1 MIAIWCNFAAMFEV
15 FFSQV
20 KDKVLLS
27 EAEQKL
33 VKTFFS
39 PKKIRKKQ
47 YLLQEG
53 NICRHLAF
61 VEKGLLRSYSV
72 DEKGIEHMIHFA
84 WEGWWMADM
93 LSFLSN
99 EPSTYHIDAIEDA
112 ELLLIS
118 QQDFEEM
125 LLKVPV
131 MERYFRILFQNNII
145 SKERRLISSITNSA
159 EEKYIHLTATNP
171 ELIKRIP
178 QQLVASYLGI
188 TPETLS
194 RIKNKLAKGT
204 TKT

>member
-1 MIAIWCNFAAMFEV
+1 MFEV

-39 PKKIRKKQ
+39 PKKIRKRQ

-53 NICRHLAF
+53 NICKHLAF
-61 VEKGLLRSYSV
+61 VEKGLLRSYNV

-93 LSFLSN
+93 LSFLSI
-99 EPSTYHIDAIEDA
+99 EPSTYHIDAIEDS

-118 QQDFEEM
+118 RSDFEDM
-125 LLKVPV
+125 LLEVPV
-131 MERYFRILFQNNII
+131 MERFYRILFQNNII
-145 SKERRLISSITNSA
+145 SKERRLISSISNSA
-159 EEKYIHLTATNP
+159 EEKFIHLSATNP

-194 RIKNKLAKGT
+194 RIKNKLNKHLS
-204 TKT
+204 KT

>member
-1 MIAIWCNFAAMFEV
+1 MFEV

>member
-1 MIAIWCNFAAMFEV
+1 MFEV

-61 VEKGLLRSYSV
+61 VEKGLLRSYNV
-72 DEKGIEHMIHFA
+72 DDKGVEHMIHFA

-118 QQDFEEM
+118 QTDFEEM

-159 EEKYIHLTATNP
+159 EEKFIHLTATNP
-171 ELIKRIP
+171 ALIKRIP

-194 RIKNKLAKGT
+194 RIKKKLAKGAS
-204 TKT
+204 KT

>member
-1 MIAIWCNFAAMFEV
+1 MFEV

-39 PKKIRKKQ
+39 PKKIRKRQ

-61 VEKGLLRSYSV
+61 VEKGLLRSYNV
-72 DEKGIEHMIHFA
+72 DDKGIEHMIHFA

-93 LSFLSN
+93 LSFLSI
-99 EPSTYHIDAIEDA
+99 EPSTYDIDAIEDS

-118 QQDFEEM
+118 RPDFEEM
-125 LLKVPV
+125 LIKVPV

-145 SKERRLISSITNSA
+145 SKERRLISSISNSA
-159 EEKYIHLTATNP
+159 EEKFIHLSATNP

-194 RIKNKLAKGT
+194 RIKNKLNKNNT
-204 TKT
+204 NT

>member
-61 VEKGLLRSYSV
+61 VEKGLLRSYNV

-194 RIKNKLAKGT
+194 RIKNKLAKSA

>member
-1 MIAIWCNFAAMFEV
+1 MFEI

-39 PKKIRKKQ
+39 PKKIRKRQ

-61 VEKGLLRSYSV
+61 VEKGLLRSYNV
-72 DEKGIEHMIHFA
+72 DDKGIEHMIHFA

-93 LSFLSN
+93 LSFLSI
-99 EPSTYHIDAIEDA
+99 EPSTYDIDAIEDS

-118 QQDFEEM
+118 RSDFEEM

-145 SKERRLISSITNSA
+145 SKERRLISSISNSA
-159 EEKYIHLTATNP
+159 EEKFINLSVTNP

-194 RIKNKLAKGT
+194 RIKNKLNKNIP
-204 TKT
+204 KT

>member
-27 EAEQKL
+27 QAEQKL

-61 VEKGLLRSYSV
+61 VEKGLLRSYNV

-125 LLKVPV
+125 FLKVPV

>member
-1 MIAIWCNFAAMFEV
+1 MFEV

-61 VEKGLLRSYSV
+61 VEKGLLRSYNV

-99 EPSTYHIDAIEDA
+99 EPSTYHIDAIEEA

-118 QQDFEEM
+118 QTDFEEM

-131 MERYFRILFQNNII
+131 IERYFRILFQNNII
-145 SKERRLISSITNSA
+145 SKERRLISSISNSA

-194 RIKNKLAKGT
+194 RIKKKLTKGV
-204 TKT
+204 

>member
-1 MIAIWCNFAAMFEV
+1 MFEV

-39 PKKIRKKQ
+39 PKKIRRKQ

-61 VEKGLLRSYSV
+61 VEKGLLRSYNV

-93 LSFLSN
+93 LSFLSI

-118 QQDFEEM
+118 RNDFEEM
-125 LLKVPV
+125 LFKVPV

-145 SKERRLISSITNSA
+145 SKERRLISSISNTA
-159 EEKYIHLTATNP
+159 EEKFIHLSATNP

-194 RIKNKLAKGT
+194 RIKKKLAKGT
-204 TKT
+204 

>member
-1 MIAIWCNFAAMFEV
+1 MFEV

-39 PKKIRKKQ
+39 PKKIRKRQ

-61 VEKGLLRSYSV
+61 VEKGLLRSYNV
-72 DEKGIEHMIHFA
+72 DDKGIEHMIHFA

-93 LSFLSN
+93 LSFLSI
-99 EPSTYHIDAIEDA
+99 EPSTYHIDAIEDS

-118 QQDFEEM
+118 RPDFEEM

-145 SKERRLISSITNSA
+145 SKERRLISSISNSA
-159 EEKYIHLTATNP
+159 EEKFIHLSATNP

-194 RIKNKLAKGT
+194 RIKNKLNKNVPNT
-204 TKT
+204 

>member
-1 MIAIWCNFAAMFEV
+1 MFEV

-27 EAEQKL
+27 EAEQNL

-61 VEKGLLRSYSV
+61 VEKGLLRSYNV

-118 QQDFEEM
+118 QTDFEEM

-159 EEKYIHLTATNP
+159 EEKFIHLTATNP
-171 ELIKRIP
+171 ALIKRIP

-194 RIKNKLAKGT
+194 RIKKKLAKGAS
-204 TKT
+204 KT

>member
-1 MIAIWCNFAAMFEV
+1 MFEV

-61 VEKGLLRSYSV
+61 VEKGLLRSYNV

>member
-125 LLKVPV
+125 FLKVPV

-194 RIKNKLAKGT
+194 RIKNKMAKGT
-204 TKT
+204 TKI

>member
-1 MIAIWCNFAAMFEV
+1 MFDV

-20 KDKVLLS
+20 KDKVLIS
-27 EAEQKL
+27 EQEQNL
-33 VKTFFS
+33 VKTFFA

-53 NICRHLAF
+53 DICKHLAF

-72 DEKGIEHMIHFA
+72 DEKGTEHMLHFA
-84 WEGWWMADM
+84 WEGWWMADI
-93 LSFLSN
+93 LSFLSA
-99 EPSTYHIDAIEDA
+99 EPSTYFIDAIEES

-118 QQDFEEM
+118 LSGFEEM

-145 SKERRLISSITNSA
+145 SKERRLIQSLAFSA
-159 EEKYIHLTATNP
+159 EEKYLHLLANNP
-171 ELIKRIP
+171 QLVQKIP
-178 QQLVASYLGI
+178 QNLIASYLGI

-194 RIKNKLAKGT
+194 RIKRKISK
-204 TKT
+204 

>member
-1 MIAIWCNFAAMFEV
+1 MFEV

-61 VEKGLLRSYSV
+61 VEKGLLRSYNV

-99 EPSTYHIDAIEDA
+99 EPSTYHIDAIEEA

-118 QQDFEEM
+118 QTDFEEM

-145 SKERRLISSITNSA
+145 SKERRLISSISNSA

-194 RIKNKLAKGT
+194 RIKKKLTKGV
-204 TKT
+204 

>member
-1 MIAIWCNFAAMFEV
+1 LPFGVILQQCSKYSSLKLKIKCCFPKQ
-15 FFSQV
+15 S
-20 KDKVLLS
+20 K
-27 EAEQKL
+27 KL

-61 VEKGLLRSYSV
+61 VEKGLLRSYNV

-125 LLKVPV
+125 FLKVPV

>member
-1 MIAIWCNFAAMFEV
+1 MFEV

-47 YLLQEG
+47 YMLQEG

-61 VEKGLLRSYSV
+61 VEKGLLRSYNV

-118 QQDFEEM
+118 QTDFEEM

-145 SKERRLISSITNSA
+145 SKERRLISSISNSA

-194 RIKNKLAKGT
+194 RIKKKL
-204 TKT
+204 TKAI

>member
-1 MIAIWCNFAAMFEV
+1 MFEV

-61 VEKGLLRSYSV
+61 VEKGLLRSYNV

-194 RIKNKLAKGT
+194 RIKNKLAKGA

>member
-1 MIAIWCNFAAMFEV
+1 MFEV

-61 VEKGLLRSYSV
+61 VEKGLLRSYNV

-93 LSFLSN
+93 LSFLSI

-118 QQDFEEM
+118 RTNFEEM
-125 LLKVPV
+125 LLSVPV

-145 SKERRLISSITNSA
+145 SKERRLISSISNSA
-159 EEKYIHLTATNP
+159 EEKFIHLSTTNP

-194 RIKNKLAKGT
+194 RIKNKLAKGI
-204 TKT
+204 TKS

>member
-1 MIAIWCNFAAMFEV
+1 MFEV

-39 PKKIRKKQ
+39 PKKIRKRQ

-61 VEKGLLRSYSV
+61 VEKGLLRSYNV
-72 DEKGIEHMIHFA
+72 DDKGIEQMIHFA

-93 LSFLSN
+93 LSFLSI
-99 EPSTYHIDAIEDA
+99 EPSTYDIDAIEDS

-118 QQDFEEM
+118 RPDFEEM
-125 LLKVPV
+125 LIKVPV

-145 SKERRLISSITNSA
+145 SKERRLISSISNSA
-159 EEKYIHLTATNP
+159 EEKFIHLSATNP

-194 RIKNKLAKGT
+194 RIKNKLNKNNT
-204 TKT
+204 NT

>member
-61 VEKGLLRSYSV
+61 VEKGLLRSYNV

-125 LLKVPV
+125 FLKVPV

>member
-1 MIAIWCNFAAMFEV
+1 MFEV

-61 VEKGLLRSYSV
+61 VEKGLLRSYNV
-72 DEKGIEHMIHFA
+72 DDKGVEHMIHFA

-118 QQDFEEM
+118 QTDFEEM
-125 LLKVPV
+125 LLQVPV

-159 EEKYIHLTATNP
+159 EEKFIHLTATNP
-171 ELIKRIP
+171 ALIKRIP

-194 RIKNKLAKGT
+194 RIKKKLAKGAS
-204 TKT
+204 KT

>member
-61 VEKGLLRSYSV
+61 VEKGLLRSYNV

>member
-1 MIAIWCNFAAMFEV
+1 MFEV

-27 EAEQKL
+27 EGEQKL

-53 NICRHLAF
+53 DICRHLAF
-61 VEKGLLRSYSV
+61 VEKGLLRSYNV

-93 LSFLSN
+93 LSFLSV

-118 QQDFEEM
+118 RNDFEEM

-145 SKERRLISSITNSA
+145 SKERRLISSISNTA
-159 EEKYIHLTATNP
+159 EEKFIHLTATNP

-194 RIKNKLAKGT
+194 RIKKKLAKGT
-204 TKT
+204 

>member
-1 MIAIWCNFAAMFEV
+1 MFEV

-61 VEKGLLRSYSV
+61 VEKGLLRSYNV

-93 LSFLSN
+93 LSFLSI

-118 QQDFEEM
+118 RNDFEEM

-145 SKERRLISSITNSA
+145 SKERRLISSISNTA
-159 EEKYIHLTATNP
+159 EEKFIHLSATNP

-194 RIKNKLAKGT
+194 RIKKKLAKGT
-204 TKT
+204 

>member
-1 MIAIWCNFAAMFEV
+1 MFEV

-61 VEKGLLRSYSV
+61 VEKGLLRSYNV
-72 DEKGIEHMIHFA
+72 DEKGVEHMIHFA

-93 LSFLSN
+93 LSFLSD
-99 EPSTYHIDAIEDA
+99 EPSTYHIDAIEEA

-118 QQDFEEM
+118 QTDFEKM

-159 EEKYIHLTATNP
+159 EEKFLHLSATNP
-171 ELIKRIP
+171 ALIKRIP

-194 RIKNKLAKGT
+194 RIKKKLAKGSS
-204 TKT
+204 KT

>member
-61 VEKGLLRSYSV
+61 VEKGLLRSYNV

-125 LLKVPV
+125 FLKVPV

-171 ELIKRIP
+171 KLIKRIP

>member
-1 MIAIWCNFAAMFEV
+1 MFEV
-15 FFSQV
+15 FFAQV

-27 EAEQKL
+27 EAAQNL

-39 PKKIRKKQ
+39 PKKIRRKQ

-53 NICRHLAF
+53 DICRHLAF
-61 VEKGLLRSYSV
+61 VENGLLRSYNV
-72 DEKGIEHMIHFA
+72 DDKGVEHMIHFA

-93 LSFLSN
+93 LSFLSV
-99 EPSTYHIDAIEDA
+99 EPSSYHIDAIEDS
-112 ELLLIS
+112 ELLLITRP
-118 QQDFEEM
+118 DFEEM

-159 EEKYIHLTATNP
+159 EEKFLHLSATNP

-194 RIKNKLAKGT
+194 RVKKKLAKGSA
-204 TKT
+204 KT

>member
-1 MIAIWCNFAAMFEV
+1 MFEV

-39 PKKIRKKQ
+39 PKKIRKRQ

-53 NICRHLAF
+53 NICKHLAF
-61 VEKGLLRSYSV
+61 VEKGLLRSYNV

-93 LSFLSN
+93 LSFLSI
-99 EPSTYHIDAIEDA
+99 EPSTYHIDAIEDS

-118 QQDFEEM
+118 RSDFEDM
-125 LLKVPV
+125 LLEVPV
-131 MERYFRILFQNNII
+131 MERFFRILFQNNII
-145 SKERRLISSITNSA
+145 SKERRLISSISNSA
-159 EEKYIHLTATNP
+159 EEKFIHLSATNP

-194 RIKNKLAKGT
+194 RIKNKLNKHLS
-204 TKT
+204 KT

>member
-1 MIAIWCNFAAMFEV
+1 MFEV

-39 PKKIRKKQ
+39 PKKIRKRQ

-53 NICRHLAF
+53 NICKHLAF
-61 VEKGLLRSYSV
+61 VEKGLLRSYNV
-72 DEKGIEHMIHFA
+72 DEKEIEHMIHFA

-93 LSFLSN
+93 LSFLSI
-99 EPSTYHIDAIEDA
+99 EPSTYHIDAIEDS

-118 QQDFEEM
+118 RSDFEDM
-125 LLKVPV
+125 LLEVPV
-131 MERYFRILFQNNII
+131 MERFFRILFQNNII
-145 SKERRLISSITNSA
+145 SKERRLISSISNSA
-159 EEKYIHLTATNP
+159 EEKFIHLSATNP

-194 RIKNKLAKGT
+194 RIKNKLNKHLS
-204 TKT
+204 KT

>member
-1 MIAIWCNFAAMFEV
+1 MFEV

-39 PKKIRKKQ
+39 PKKIRKRQ

-61 VEKGLLRSYSV
+61 VEKGLLRSYNV
-72 DEKGIEHMIHFA
+72 DDKGIEHMIHFA

-93 LSFLSN
+93 LSFLSI
-99 EPSTYHIDAIEDA
+99 EPSTYDIDAIEDS

-118 QQDFEEM
+118 RPDFEEM
-125 LLKVPV
+125 LIKVPV
-131 MERYFRILFQNNII
+131 MERYFRILFRII
-145 SKERRLISSITNSA
+145 LFQR
-159 EEKYIHLTATNP
+159 
-171 ELIKRIP
+171 
-178 QQLVASYLGI
+178 
-188 TPETLS
+188 
-194 RIKNKLAKGT
+194 KGG
-204 TKT
+204 

>member
-61 VEKGLLRSYSV
+61 VEKGLLSYYNVYENGS
-72 DEKGIEHMIHFA
+72 EHMIHFA

-194 RIKNKLAKGT
+194 RIKNKLAKGA

>member
-61 VEKGLLRSYSV
+61 VEKGLLRSYNV

-194 RIKNKLAKGT
+194 RIKNKLAKGA